1 MSDAPNRMSAR
12 SNEPR
17 SRKRLTRERKEKAM
31 TFGRKVR
38 AYAVHVY
45 TASGV
50 IFAFLAVAELM
61 ARAPNPR
68 WVFLWLLIAG
78 LIDATDGPLARRWEV
93 KKRAA
98 RIGGRTIDDIVDYLT
113 FTFIPLLLIW
123 RMDWLPAA
131 GGVWVA
137 LAMVASLFGFAN
149 TAAKQEDDGFFLGF
163 PSYWNMVAYYVG
175 LWAAPA
181 YAPGGP
187 WASVALIAGL
197 AALTVLPVR
206 FIYPNRAP
214 KPWRRVVIIGAA
226 LWLVLLVAL
235 LPSYPT
241 VPVWV
246 MALSAVYPLFY
257 FALSVYLDRFG
268 AARQRSAGAS

>member
-1 MSDAPNRMSAR
+1 MKNTSDPASAR
-12 SNEPR
+12 ATGER
-17 SRKRLTRERKEKAM
+17 RKRKRLTKERAV
-31 TFGRKVR
+31 TAGRKVR

-50 IFAFLAVAELM
+50 IFAFLATAEVA
-61 ARAPNPR
+61 AREPDPR

-78 LIDATDGPLARRWEV
+78 VIDATDGPLARRWEV

-113 FTFIPLLLIW
+113 FAFIPLLLIW

-137 LAMVASLFGFAN
+137 LAMMASLFGFAN
-149 TAAKQEDDGFFLGF
+149 TSAKQEDDGFFLGF

-175 LWAAPA
+175 LWAAPVYGA
-181 YAPGGP
+181 GGP
-187 WASVALIAGL
+187 WASVVLIVVL

-214 KPWRRVVIIGAA
+214 KPWRQVVIIGAA
-226 LWLVLLVAL
+226 LWLAVLVAL
-235 LPSYPT
+235 LPWYPD

-246 MALSAVYPLFY
+246 MALSAIYPLFY
-257 FALSVYLDRFG
+257 FALSVYLDRFDK
-268 AARQRSAGAS
+268 ARRRSAEAS